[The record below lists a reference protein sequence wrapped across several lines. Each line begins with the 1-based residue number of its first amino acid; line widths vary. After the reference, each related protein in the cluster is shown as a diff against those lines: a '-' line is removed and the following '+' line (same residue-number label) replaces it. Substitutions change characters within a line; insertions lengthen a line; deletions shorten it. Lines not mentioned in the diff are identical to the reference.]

1 MSNKSLRAFSAG
13 LIISTGI
20 FAISYYYI
28 TPKSTDSAVTQEQV
42 NSYLAEQEQTAISNE
57 EYASLKSASVN
68 PGKEKKS
75 AAKQPV
81 KNDKKAAD
89 EVFHMRLSVTQGMS
103 TGEVCEELERGKIIK
118 SSSEFLKY
126 LRSTNRE
133 GAVRFGSYNVNS
145 KMSAEVVANIITSP

>member
-13 LIISTGI
+13 LILSTGI
-20 FAISYYYI
+20 FAVSYYYI
-28 TPKSTDSAVTQEQV
+28 SPESSEPAVTQEQID
-42 NSYLAEQEQTAISNE
+42 SYLAEQEKTAISNE
-57 EYASLKSASVN
+57 EYASLKTASIK
-68 PGKEKKS
+68 PGTEKKS
-75 AAKQPV
+75 AVKQPV
-81 KNDKKAAD
+81 KDDKPS
-89 EVFHMRLSVTQGMS
+89 EEIYRMTLSVTQGMS
-103 TGEVCEELERGKIIK
+103 TGEVCDELERGKIIK